1 MTESVSESGA
11 DFSSEDGATDPTR
24 NEQQVVVAGQR
35 SDEEDALGARDQL
48 RIIMHGVDD
57 GITVQDA
64 HGRIVF
70 ANDVASQLMGWPS
83 PDSLLAAP
91 IEEVTRPFEIMDE
104 RGAPVSLTE
113 LPGRQVLAG
122 EERAEG
128 VFRFRLRETGET
140 RQALVKAVSVLD
152 ERGTGRFAVNTFSDV
167 TDDQRAQE
175 VRARLL
181 AQEHDARL
189 QAEDARR
196 RFAFLAEASDVLA
209 SSLDYDTTLASVA
222 HLAVSQIADWCAV
235 QILEPDGS
243 VRSIVTAH
251 LDPTRVELA
260 RELGERYPFDPEG
273 TAGVA
278 EVLRT
283 GQSELLPNIADD
295 LLTAIIQDEE
305 LLRIMRGLGLRSS
318 MIVPLEARGRIMGAI
333 TFVSAESGRHYDA
346 ADLQIAEALGSR
358 AALAVDNAR
367 LHAESLRVAAEQ
379 TAILSHIADGVL
391 MIDPAGRIVYA
402 NDAAYRLLGIVS
414 RLPSNAMIRMV
425 GSLLDITADDGHTI
439 DVDDMILAHALQGE
453 VLTNVERAIRHPDGT
468 EVIIQA
474 SAAPVI
480 TEDGRRIGA
489 VSVFRDVT
497 AHRQLERERET
508 FLSAAAHDLKTPLTT
523 VKAMAQ
529 VLERRIRRH
538 PTPETEPLI
547 DGLDKIDRTVTRMAR
562 LVNDLLDVSRME
574 MGEPIDLV
582 RSPTDLLDLVQRVV
596 AEMPQRHRISL
607 ETELAVL
614 PGFIDSDRLER
625 VITNLLSNAIKYSPG
640 GDPVTVT
647 VGRDETREGSWAA
660 ISVRD
665 QGMGI
670 PEMDL
675 PRVFERFY
683 RARNVEGRFPGT
695 GIGLL
700 GAKQI
705 VELHG
710 GTITVNSVE
719 GEGTVVEVRMPL
731 VPLDGSV

>member
-1 MTESVSESGA
+1 MTEPVPESGA
-11 DFSSEDGATDPTR
+11 DFSSEGGATDPTR

-35 SDEEDALGARDQL
+35 SDEEDALEARDQL
-48 RIIMHGVDD
+48 RIIMRGVDD

-104 RGAPVSLTE
+104 HGAPVSLTE

-152 ERGTGRFAVNTFSDV
+152 ERGIGRFAVNTFSDV

-209 SSLDYDTTLASVA
+209 SSLDYETTLASVA

-273 TAGVA
+273 TIGVA
-278 EVLRT
+278 GVLRT
-283 GQSELLPNIADD
+283 GRSELLPNIADD

-346 ADLQIAEALGSR
+346 ADLQLAEALGSR

-367 LHAESLRVAAEQ
+367 LHGESLRVAAEQ

-391 MIDPAGRIVYA
+391 MIDPAGRIAYA
-402 NDAAYRLLGIVS
+402 NDAAYRLLGIAS
-414 RLPSNAMIRMV
+414 RLPSNALIRMV
-425 GSLLDITADDGHTI
+425 VPLLNPTAGHTI
-439 DVDDMILAHALQGE
+439 DADEMVLAHALRGE

-468 EVIIQA
+468 NVVIQA

-497 AHRQLERERET
+497 AQRQLELERDT

-523 VKAMAQ
+523 IKAMAQ
-529 VLERRIRRH
+529 VLERRIRRR
-538 PTPETEPLI
+538 PTPETQPLV

-562 LVNDLLDVSRME
+562 LVNDLLDVSRMQ

-582 RSPTDLLDLVQRVV
+582 RSSTDLLDLVQRVI
-596 AEMPQRHRISL
+596 AEMPHRQTITV
-607 ETELAVL
+607 ETALAAL
-614 PGFIDSDRLER
+614 SSFIDSDRLER

-640 GDPVTVT
+640 GGPITVT
-647 VGRDETREGSWAA
+647 VGRDDTRGDDWAA

-675 PRVFERFY
+675 PHVFERFY